1 METYKLDFIQFV
13 IDRLPKMMSDD
24 VSLWIACQLALE
36 SNYGRSE
43 LAINCHNISGMQHPL
58 TRLSMSTNA
67 NSRGFAVYY
76 QLEDCIEDYLLW
88 LSWCRASKSELTEVP
103 LFASLIATKN
113 YCPEKDYITKIN
125 KLYQQFKTLKN
136 E

>member
-1 METYKLDFIQFV
+1 METYKLDFIEFV
-13 IDRLPKMMSDD
+13 VQRLPKMMSDD
-24 VSLWIACQLALE
+24 VALWIACQFALE

-43 LAINCHNISGMQHPL
+43 LAINCHNISGMKHPL

-88 LSWCRASKSELTEVP
+88 LAWHRPYKSELTEVP
-103 LFASLIATKN
+103 RFASLISTKN

-125 KLYQQFKTLKN
+125 KLYQQFKTLKK
-136 E
+136 